1 MLSLMVTILT
11 LRLFH
16 HDVRDPFP
24 DWLRTVIRFMA
35 TVTCQGRENKLLD
48 RNVSR
53 RTVQE
58 VKAEMVPEM
67 VPEVAPEVKEKVGGK
82 KFAETKHRV
91 ANGNI
96 GKDEDSK
103 WSGSSPWETSARI
116 FDRFFAILFLL
127 VILVVN
133 VIMIGIIPLFA

>member
-24 DWLRTVIRFMA
+24 DWLRTTIRIMA
-35 TVTCQGRENKLLD
+35 TVTCQGREKKLLD

-53 RTVQE
+53 RTIQE
-58 VKAEMVPEM
+58 EKPEM
-67 VPEVAPEVKEKVGGK
+67 VPEVAPEVKEKVDGK
-82 KFAETKHRV
+82 RFAETNHGV

-96 GKDEDSK
+96 GKDEDIR

-116 FDRFFAILFLL
+116 FDRFFGILFLL
-127 VILVVN
+127 VILIVN
-133 VIMIGIIPLFA
+133 VVMIGVIPLFT

>member
-1 MLSLMVTILT
+1 MATSMLSLMVTILT

-24 DWLRTVIRFMA
+24 DWLRTTIRFMA
-35 TVTCQGRENKLLD
+35 TITCQGREKKLLD

-58 VKAEMVPEM
+58 VKPEV
-67 VPEVAPEVKEKVGGK
+67 VPEVAPKVKEKVDGK
-82 KFAETKHRV
+82 KFAETKHGV

-96 GKDEDSK
+96 GKDQDRK
-103 WSGSSPWETSARI
+103 LSGSSPWETSARI

>member
-1 MLSLMVTILT
+1 
-11 LRLFH
+11 
-16 HDVRDPFP
+16 
-24 DWLRTVIRFMA
+24 MA
-35 TVTCQGRENKLLD
+35 TVTCQGREKKLLD

-58 VKAEMVPEM
+58 VKPEM
-67 VPEVAPEVKEKVGGK
+67 VPEVAPEVKEKIDGK

-91 ANGNI
+91 ANGDI

-103 WSGSSPWETSARI
+103 WSGSSPWETSAGI

-133 VIMIGIIPLFA
+133 VIMIGIITLFA

>member
-35 TVTCQGRENKLLD
+35 TVTCQGREKKLLD

-53 RTVQE
+53 RTIQE
-58 VKAEMVPEM
+58 EKPET
-67 VPEVAPEVKEKVGGK
+67 VPEVAPEVKEKIDGK
-82 KFAETKHRV
+82 KFAETKHGI

-96 GKDEDSK
+96 GKDEGNK
-103 WSGSSPWETSARI
+103 WLGSSPWETSARI

-133 VIMIGIIPLFA
+133 VIMIGIISLFA